1 MKQRVAVIGA
11 GPGGLAC
18 AMLLAGRG
26 VDVTVY
32 EKQAVVGG
40 RTSRVQVGDYQFDR
54 GPTFLNMPHI
64 LENLFTSIGL
74 NLHDYLEL
82 KALDPMYTLYLSL
95 IHI

>member
-32 EKQAVVGG
+32 EKQPIVGG

-54 GPTFLNMPHI
+54 GPTFLNAYAAYSRKSFY
-64 LENLFTSIGL
+64 EYRSKT
-74 NLHDYLEL
+74 E
-82 KALDPMYTLYLSL
+82 
-95 IHI
+95 